1 MRSRERPTAPLL
13 LSAAA
18 RPAAVAIV
26 VACLLVIAV
35 QAVWLR
41 HGMETGWLDTTID
54 AKVQAALGGHHLLL
68 AVLVWPGEP
77 VPAIAMAAALVL
89 TCALLRRYR
98 QAALVAVSVPVAVAL
113 TEFVLKPVIGRTSW
127 GAPFPSGHVA
137 AVAALVTVLTV
148 LLARTA
154 TRAAPVLGVA
164 LGLAAL
170 LVTAAVAIGV
180 VGARLHHFSDTVGG
194 AAVGVGTVLVA
205 ALVLDWLSTTHPQR
219 PG

>member
-77 VPAIAMAAALVL
+77 VRPSRWPRLWCWRAPCCGDIARRHWWPCL
-89 TCALLRRYR
+89 CPLR
-98 QAALVAVSVPVAVAL
+98 LP
-113 TEFVLKPVIGRTSW
+113 
-127 GAPFPSGHVA
+127 
-137 AVAALVTVLTV
+137 
-148 LLARTA
+148 
-154 TRAAPVLGVA
+154 
-164 LGLAAL
+164 
-170 LVTAAVAIGV
+170 
-180 VGARLHHFSDTVGG
+180 
-194 AAVGVGTVLVA
+194 
-205 ALVLDWLSTTHPQR
+205 
-219 PG
+219 

>member
-1 MRSRERPTAPLL
+1 M
-13 LSAAA
+13 
-18 RPAAVAIV
+18 AIV

-194 AAVGVGTVLVA
+194 TAVGVGTVLVT

-219 PG
+219 PGGSRST

>member
-1 MRSRERPTAPLL
+1 M
-13 LSAAA
+13 
-18 RPAAVAIV
+18 AIV

-194 AAVGVGTVLVA
+194 TAVGVGTVLVT

>member
-1 MRSRERPTAPLL
+1 M
-13 LSAAA
+13 
-18 RPAAVAIV
+18 AIV